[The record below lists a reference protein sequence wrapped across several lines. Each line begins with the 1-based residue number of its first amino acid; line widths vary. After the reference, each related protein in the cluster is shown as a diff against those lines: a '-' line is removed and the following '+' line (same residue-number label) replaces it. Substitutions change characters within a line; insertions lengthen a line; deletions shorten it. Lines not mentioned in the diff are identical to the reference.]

1 MWTSKKALRCV
12 RFGSGSAIDAYDALF
27 DRHNVAV
34 ARLDAGPYLQDS
46 WRNVIPYIVKTADF
60 ALLVEPEFANDP
72 DGFVLLGMIVASG
85 KPVVVI
91 SERERGGSSGPEG
104 DPVSSIATLWLRKPD
119 IATNSKLLDRF
130 LVNLRRP
137 VGANGNDTNASSAS
151 LREKVNLLA
160 ELDKIRAAPAT
171 AGVRFETW
179 VKDTLTS
186 HMVQFQAVGS
196 HGEADNGV
204 DFVGWFDDVDGK
216 FSNPILVQ
224 LKVLAGRTKAD
235 QERLKADTERLDHAL
250 RRSDAQL
257 GIVIYL
263 SLTGQR
269 IAASA
274 IELPSILIFSAED
287 FVTALVTGRLAK
299 EISKRQIH
307 ATVRASYGHR

>member
-1 MWTSKKALRCV
+1 MATSKKALRCV
-12 RFGSGSAIDAYDALF
+12 RIGSGSAVDAYDALF
-27 DRHNVAV
+27 DRHNVV
-34 ARLDAGPYLQDS
+34 VGRLDAGPYLQDS
-46 WRNVIPYIVKTADF
+46 WRNVIPYLAKTADF

-91 SERERGGSSGPEG
+91 SERERGGASCPEG
-104 DPVSSIATLWLRKPD
+104 DPISSIATLWLRKSD

-137 VGANGNDTNASSAS
+137 TGANGNDASASSAS

-160 ELDKIRAAPAT
+160 ELDEIRGESAT
-171 AGVRFETW
+171 AGVRFKTW
-179 VKDTLTS
+179 VRDTLTS
-186 HMVQFQAVGS
+186 HMVQFQAVGTQ
-196 HGEADNGV
+196 GEADNGV

-235 QERLKADTERLDHAL
+235 QDQLRDATERLDHAL

-263 SLTGQR
+263 SVTGQR

>member
-1 MWTSKKALRCV
+1 MATSKKALRCV
-12 RFGSGSAIDAYDALF
+12 RIGSGSAVDAYDALF
-27 DRHNVAV
+27 DRHNVV
-34 ARLDAGPYLQDS
+34 VGRLDAGPYLQDS
-46 WRNVIPYIVKTADF
+46 WRNVIPYLAKTADF

-91 SERERGGSSGPEG
+91 SERERGGASCPEG
-104 DPVSSIATLWLRKPD
+104 DPISSIATLWLQKSD

-130 LVNLRRP
+130 LANLRRP
-137 VGANGNDTNASSAS
+137 AGANGNELTVGAGS
-151 LREKVNLLA
+151 LSEKVDLLA
-160 ELDKIRAAPAT
+160 ELEEIRGSPAT
-171 AGVRFETW
+171 TGMRFETW
-179 VKDTLTS
+179 VSDTLKS
-186 HMVQFQAVGS
+186 HMVQFEAVGS
-196 HGEADNGV
+196 HGGDIGV

-216 FSNPILVQ
+216 FSNPILIQ
-224 LKVLAGRTKAD
+224 LKVLSGKTKAD
-235 QERLKADTERLDHAL
+235 QEQLRNATESLDNAL
-250 RRSDAQL
+250 HRSDAQL

-263 SLTGQR
+263 SLSGQR

-274 IELPSILIFSAED
+274 IELPSTLIFSAED

>member
-1 MWTSKKALRCV
+1 MATSRKALRCV
-12 RFGSGSAIDAYDALF
+12 RIGAGSAIDAYDDLF

-34 ARLDAGPYLQDS
+34 GRLDASPYLQDS
-46 WRNVIPYIVKTADF
+46 WRNVTPYLAKTADF

-72 DGFVLLGMIVASG
+72 DGFVLLGMIVALG

-91 SERERGGSSGPEG
+91 SERERGGLSCREG
-104 DPVSSIATLWLRKPD
+104 DPISSIATLWLRKSD
-119 IATNSKLLDRF
+119 TATNSKLLERF
-130 LVNLRRP
+130 LVSLRRP
-137 VGANGNDTNASSAS
+137 TGANGNDVPEPSAS

-160 ELDKIRAAPAT
+160 ELEKIRAEPVMAV
-171 AGVRFETW
+171 GLFDSW
-179 VKDTLTS
+179 VSDTFKS
-186 HMVQFQAVGS
+186 HMVQFQPVCSPGQ
-196 HGEADNGV
+196 ADNGV

-216 FSNPILVQ
+216 FFNPILIQ

-235 QERLKADTERLDHAL
+235 QERLRAATQILDHAL
-250 RRSDAQL
+250 HRSDAQL

-269 IAASA
+269 IATSA

-287 FVTALVTGRLAK
+287 FVTVLVTGRLAT

>member
-1 MWTSKKALRCV
+1 MATSRKVLRCV
-12 RFGSGSAIDAYDALF
+12 RIGAGSAIDAYETLF

-34 ARLDAGPYLQDS
+34 GRLDAGSYLQDS
-46 WRNVIPYIVKTADF
+46 WRNVIPYLAKTADF

-72 DGFVLLGMIVASG
+72 DSFVLLGMIVASG

-91 SERERGGSSGPEG
+91 SERERGVSSSPQG
-104 DPVSSIATLWLRKPD
+104 DPVSSIATLWLRTSD
-119 IATNSKLLDRF
+119 IAANSKLLDRF
-130 LVNLRRP
+130 LTNLRRP
-137 VGANGNDTNASSAS
+137 AGANGNDVPTGPGS
-151 LREKVNLLA
+151 LREKVDLLA
-160 ELDKIRAAPAT
+160 KLDEIRDDPAT
-171 AGVRFETW
+171 AGMRFETW
-179 VKDTLTS
+179 VGDTLKS
-186 HMVQFQAVGS
+186 HMVQFQAVDS
-196 HGEADNGV
+196 QGETDSGV

-224 LKVLAGRTKAD
+224 LKVLSGRTKTD
-235 QERLKADTERLDHAL
+235 QERLKADIQRLDHAL
-250 RRSDAQL
+250 SRSDAQL

-263 SLTGQR
+263 SLSGQR

-307 ATVRASYGHR
+307 ATVWASYGSR

>member
-12 RFGSGSAIDAYDALF
+12 QIGSGSATDVYDALF
-27 DRHNVAV
+27 DRHNIAV

-46 WRNVIPYIVKTADF
+46 WRTVIPYLAKTADF
-60 ALLVEPEFANDP
+60 VLLVEPESANDP

-91 SERERGGSSGPEG
+91 SERERGGSSCPEG
-104 DPVSSIATLWLRKPD
+104 DPVSAIATLWLRKSD

-130 LVNLRRP
+130 LANLRRP
-137 VGANGNDTNASSAS
+137 AGANGNDAAASLAS

-160 ELDKIRAAPAT
+160 GLDKIRVDPAT
-171 AGVRFETW
+171 AGLRFENW
-179 VKDTLTS
+179 VSDTLKS

-196 HGEADNGV
+196 QGEADNGV
-204 DFVGWFDDVDGK
+204 DFVCWFDDVDGK

-224 LKVLAGRTKAD
+224 LKVLTGRTKAD
-235 QERLKADTERLDHAL
+235 QERLKSDTERLDHAL

-307 ATVRASYGHR
+307 ATVRARYGHQ